1 MAKISYNKSFLQ
13 KTREQLKLY
22 QKLLPSLDLK
32 RRQLTFELVRAQKSL
47 EELRTAKEKLAA
59 TIGTQFPMLARTRID
74 LSNLVRITS
83 LKTGEE
89 NVVGIR
95 LPVVH
100 EVVCEIVDYSMFV
113 KPQWVD
119 MLVIKLKD
127 MALVH
132 FRLKAAEERVRL
144 LAQGVKH
151 ITQRV
156 NLFDKVLIPEAKE
169 TMFRIQIFLGDAERS
184 AVVRAKIAK
193 QKHQKEHDQMLE
205 EQEAAENA

>member
-22 QKLLPSLDLK
+22 KKLLPSLDLK

-47 EELRTAKEKLAA
+47 EELRAAKEKLAS

-89 NVVGIR
+89 NVVGLR

-119 MLVIKLKD
+119 LLLKKLKE
-127 MALVH
+127 MTLVH
-132 FRLKAAEERVRL
+132 FRLKAAEERVTL
-144 LAQGVKH
+144 LNQGVKH

-193 QKHQKEHDQMLE
+193 QKHQKEHDQMIE